1 MGKLQDYYRLFDM
14 FKGNLTD
21 EQKRILESLEDQLI
35 AEEILP
41 AIRESVA
48 PVLGNL
54 RRPLSLIVDYHPE
67 LGIIVKTTRSE
78 VVVRE
83 KTVKKYRIPNQR
95 KVNYG
100 EILAESNQG
109 QTIIQKELKR
119 SPATGLCIWI
129 SNNEFIQEV
138 RASQTMARAIDIIG
152 PNRVADLGIPHD
164 GDFLVTK
171 TKHHKYSREQQ
182 LLSDGYL
189 VNTHSSTETKKKQ
202 LEKISDALQLGWK
215 VDVIK

>member
-41 AIRESVA
+41 AISESVA

-54 RRPLSLIVDYHPE
+54 RRPLSLIVDYNPE
-67 LGIIVKTTRSE
+67 SGITVKTTRSE
-78 VVVRE
+78 IVVQE
-83 KTVKKYRIPNQR
+83 KTVKKYEIPTKP
-95 KVNYG
+95 KVSDDFSSEELSDG
-100 EILAESNQG
+100 K
-109 QTIIQKELKR
+109 IIKRALKR

-138 RASQTMARAIDIIG
+138 RASQTMAHAIDIIG
-152 PNRVADLGIPHD
+152 PKRVADLGIPHD